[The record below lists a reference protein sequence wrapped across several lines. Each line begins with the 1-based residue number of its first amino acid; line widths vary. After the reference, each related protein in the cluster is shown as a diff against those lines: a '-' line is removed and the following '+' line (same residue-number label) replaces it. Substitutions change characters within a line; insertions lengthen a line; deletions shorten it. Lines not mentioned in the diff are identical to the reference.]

1 MSELLEYD
9 EIMST
14 NNIELYFS
22 NKLDGLVGRNIEF
35 VSNSSAVFSN
45 FVLNITQIC
54 QALKSLV
61 LLVRKPSW
69 NNT

>member
-1 MSELLEYD
+1 
-9 EIMST
+9 
-14 NNIELYFS
+14 
-22 NKLDGLVGRNIEF
+22 
-35 VSNSSAVFSN
+35 
-45 FVLNITQIC
+45 VLNITQIC